1 MTGSRHSADLPAGG
15 PVFRRQT
22 AIWLMAFGLFAFLA
36 AIALR
41 DAAPEL
47 ESLRSTGADAFSHS
61 AIGHGAFVE
70 TLERLG
76 FAVDISRFRTARS
89 SRPAD
94 LLVIA
99 APPDAD
105 SLSNILDSLD
115 RYRQS
120 AGNVLLV
127 LPKWQGRRDR
137 NQPRWLATIELV
149 PEPRIVAILRRAL
162 QSTIGP
168 RDGRIVRPGSTTWT
182 DSSLGD
188 LLPDID
194 QPQLLSYIGL
204 QAVIG
209 TPDGALIA
217 SMQRGGRTLWV
228 LSDPDLIDNQ
238 GLGRGDN
245 AALALRLIEAALPTG
260 GRVIFDET
268 IHGFE
273 RPPSLWRALLNPPF
287 LPATLAGIVAIAAVG
302 WAANRRFGTPLP
314 APQVKSGGKTGLI
327 ASSGDLLLRGGH
339 RNAVLAAFAAT
350 LARDVERRLHIP
362 SGLNDSDRT
371 AWLRR
376 LGIVRK
382 ATIDGPA
389 LLRQAA
395 DSDTGRPSE
404 ADMTR
409 MARELLQ
416 WRREMTN
423 GSGRRSDPV

>member
-1 MTGSRHSADLPAGG
+1 MTAVRHSVDQPAGS

-22 AIWLMAFGLFAFLA
+22 AIWLMAFGLIAFLA

-41 DAAPEL
+41 DAATEL
-47 ESLRSTGADAFSHS
+47 ESLRSVGADAFSRS

-76 FAVDISRFRTARS
+76 IAVDIGRFRTARS
-89 SRPAD
+89 SQPAD

-99 APPDAD
+99 APPDAG
-105 SLSNILDSLD
+105 SLGNLFDSLD

-137 NQPRWLATIELV
+137 NQPRWIASMELL
-149 PEPRIVAILRRAL
+149 PEPRVVAILRRAML
-162 QSTIGP
+162 NTGGP
-168 RDGRIVRPGSTTWT
+168 RDGRIVRPGSTLWT
-182 DSSLGD
+182 DSSLDG
-188 LLPDID
+188 LRPDID

-204 QAVIG
+204 QAIVG
-209 TPDGALIA
+209 SPDGALIA
-217 SMQRGGRTLWV
+217 NMQRGRRTLWV

-238 GLGRGDN
+238 GIGRNDN

-287 LPATLAGIVAIAAVG
+287 LPAALAGAVAVAALA
-302 WAANRRFGTPLP
+302 WAATRRFGAPLP
-314 APQVKSGGKTGLI
+314 SPRVQPGGKASLI
-327 ASSGDLLLRGGH
+327 ASSGDLVLHGGH
-339 RNAVLAAFAAT
+339 RHAVLAAFAAI

-362 SGLNDSDRT
+362 SGLNDADRA

-376 LGIVRK
+376 LSTVRK
-382 ATIDGPA
+382 TTIDGPT

-395 DSDTGRPSE
+395 DSAGSRPSQ

-423 GSGRRSDPV
+423 GPGRRSDPE